1 MTNIRVER
9 VLNVPKSYIW
19 SIVGS
24 YDKSP
29 SKNYNLEITKIGDPE
44 NDGIGTE
51 RILHNGKRKIYERIV
66 GAKKEEYFE
75 YEILSGMPVK
85 YYKGRAEFFDAGD
98 GTRIVWTGE
107 FMANNFVYDFIVR
120 FLVRQAIV
128 KTIDGLSQGYF
139 DSSREEA
146 N

>member
-29 SKNYNLEITKIGDPE
+29 TKSYNLEITKIGDPE

-51 RILHNGKRKIYERIV
+51 RILHSGKRKVFERIV

-107 FMANNFVYDFIVR
+107 FKAKNSIYGFIVKM
-120 FLVRQAIV
+120 LVRNAII
-128 KTIDGLSQGYF
+128 KTIEGLEQSYINSKF
-139 DSSREEA
+139 I
-146 N
+146 

>member
-29 SKNYNLEITKIGDPE
+29 SKSYDLEITKIGDPE

-51 RILHNGKRKIYERIV
+51 RILHSGKRKVYERIV
-66 GAKKEEYFE
+66 G
-75 YEILSGMPVK
+75 
-85 YYKGRAEFFDAGD
+85 
-98 GTRIVWTGE
+98 VWKMFSIHQVLNLIFKTGGKQ
-107 FMANNFVYDFIVR
+107 NV
-120 FLVRQAIV
+120 
-128 KTIDGLSQGYF
+128 
-139 DSSREEA
+139 
-146 N
+146 